1 MQRSKLI
8 SYMYVVN
15 IINYAQPNHKDTG
28 ILLLILFF
36 LFQYAAGVVTYP
48 FVLAS
53 HMMIVNHVG

>member
-28 ILLLILFF
+28 ILIILFVF
-36 LFQYAAGVVTYP
+36 FQYGAGVVTYP
-48 FVLAS
+48 FVLVS